1 MDVLAHGLWAAIG
14 IAWWRRREPI
24 SRRTALT
31 TVTLAVAPDVVQLL
45 PLLGVALFEPGGFGV
60 LVAYAR
66 ALPGFE
72 PDLPPAVAL
81 LTGHLHCVFHS
92 AVIAAAV
99 TLLIY
104 WKTKALWFPL
114 LGWWSHIVI
123 DVFTHSAYF
132 YPAPVLY
139 PFTLRGFDG
148 LAWNTPWFL
157 ALTYAA
163 IAIVL
168 VALWATRGQHQSL
181 PMR

>member
-1 MDVLAHGLWAAIG
+1 MDILAHGLWAAIG
-14 IAWWRRREPI
+14 MAWWRRRRPI

-31 TVTLAVAPDVVQLL
+31 TVALAVVPDIVHLL
-45 PLLGVALFEPGGFGV
+45 PIVGAALFEPGGFA
-60 LVAYAR
+60 LLSAYVR

-72 PDLPPAVAL
+72 PDLPPAVAF

-92 AVIAAAV
+92 AVIAMAI
-99 TLLIY
+99 TLLVY
-104 WKTKALWFPL
+104 WKTKALWVPL

-123 DVFTHSAYF
+123 DVFTHSAEF

-148 LAWNTPWFL
+148 VAWNTPWFL

-163 IAIVL
+163 IAITL
-168 VALWATRGQHQSL
+168 AGLWITRSPRQ
-181 PMR
+181 P